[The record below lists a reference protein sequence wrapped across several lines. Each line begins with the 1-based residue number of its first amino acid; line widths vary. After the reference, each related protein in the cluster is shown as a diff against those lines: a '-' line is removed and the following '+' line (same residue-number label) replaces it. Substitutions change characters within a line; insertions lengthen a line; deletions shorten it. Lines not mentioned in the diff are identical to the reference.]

1 MFENTK
7 ALLQHFLDRGV
18 PGFDLKVMRDGKE
31 IFRHMDGFADLEN
44 KIPVKG
50 DELYNIYSCSK
61 PITVTAAMQ
70 LWEKGKF
77 DLEDELSGYLPEYKE
92 MTVRTPD
99 GGAVAAKNP
108 ILVRQLFT
116 MSAGFSYN
124 LRSPWL
130 LKLKEDTEGQCPTRE
145 FARYLAKEPLCAE
158 PGTEYRYSLCHD
170 VLAALVEVVSGEK
183 FEDYVK
189 KNIFDPMGM
198 PRSSFLLP
206 MEEYESKVAPRY
218 QWAEEKAVRGSK
230 IPSYRLGAL
239 HASGGAGCVST
250 VDEYIRFAE
259 GLRTYALL
267 KKETVDL
274 ITRPWLNES
283 EKRTLSL
290 SKAYD
295 YGLGMRMR
303 TPGTPQADFGWG
315 GAAGASL
322 HVDIPNGIS
331 MYYSQ
336 HMTSSPIQSIR
347 SYVYTAV
354 LKDLGFDV
362 ELNPVEDAIAN
373 KLTY

>member
-70 LWEKGKF
+70 LWEKGLFK
-77 DLEDELSGYLPEYKE
+77 LEDPLSEYLPEYEK
-92 MTVRTPD
+92 MTVSAPE
-99 GGAVAAKNP
+99 GGVTAAKNP

-124 LRSPWL
+124 LKSPWL

-170 VLAALVEVVSGEK
+170 VLAAMVEVISGEK

-189 KNIFDPMGM
+189 KNIFDSMGM
-198 PRSSFLLP
+198 TRSTFLLP

-230 IPSYRLGAL
+230 IPNYRLGSQ

-283 EKRTLSL
+283 EKRTLS
-290 SKAYD
+290 
-295 YGLGMRMR
+295 RMK
-303 TPGTPQADFGWG
+303 T
-315 GAAGASL
+315 
-322 HVDIPNGIS
+322 
-331 MYYSQ
+331 
-336 HMTSSPIQSIR
+336 
-347 SYVYTAV
+347 
-354 LKDLGFDV
+354 
-362 ELNPVEDAIAN
+362 
-373 KLTY
+373 